1 MNMLF
6 VPKETC
12 PTVLAPWALDALV
25 MGSRFNEP
33 SQMQE
38 IMALSKGFKGVY
50 SEGGQEQSQSMQ
62 LHMVRF
68 PPAALHCCPAA
79 PRSAV

>member
-1 MNMLF
+1 
-6 VPKETC
+6 
-12 PTVLAPWALDALV
+12 
-25 MGSRFNEP
+25 
-33 SQMQE
+33 MQE

>member
-1 MNMLF
+1 
-6 VPKETC
+6 
-12 PTVLAPWALDALV
+12 

-33 SQMQE
+33 SPMQE

-68 PPAALHCCPAA
+68 PPAALHWCPLRDAAPPLPAA